1 MTRAVS
7 YARDALW
14 LCLPWLLLVLVLACL
29 RPMAVPDEGRYGEI
43 GRWMWISGDWMVPRL
58 DGIPFFHKPPL
69 LYWLEALSV
78 GLLGPQ
84 VWAVRLVPMLHAA
97 LMLIGLYTVTRQ
109 WAGEALARRAAL
121 MLGSSL
127 AFLVGGQYVNHDMLV
142 ACWISLAIL
151 CFGWSF
157 ASGERPHVGW
167 ARAGF
172 VACGL
177 GILSKG
183 LIGLALPG
191 LVLLLWIGW
200 TRQWGKI
207 LRLPWFSGLALFCL
221 ITVPWFA
228 LAEQHHPGM
237 LGYLFGTH
245 QFGRFTA
252 TTFNNARP
260 WWFYGVAVLVLWGMW
275 LPWTLVAAWQAFR
288 RQSLGGLESLGMYSS
303 TEQATKLRSL
313 AWIWVVAILGFF
325 SIPNSKLLGYALPVV
340 PALAVLSA
348 LGWSSMQGWRWQR
361 WLWRGLLVLG
371 VVLAVGANHVAGQF
385 IDKFSSRD
393 VAAALACRAGPADP
407 VSVLGGYPYDLPF
420 LSRRSAPMQVMQ
432 DWAGLQGKLGDEWRS
447 ELLDGARFDAQAAAV
462 LVPLSTLPTLA
473 GVPGQWL
480 VVAHTALPEL
490 APTLGAFERRVE
502 GRNWSLYRSPGT
514 SEQANCSP

>member
-1 MTRAVS
+1 MTRVVS
-7 YARDALW
+7 CVRAALW
-14 LCLPWLLLVLVLACL
+14 LCLPWVLLVLVLACL
-29 RPMAVPDEGRYGEI
+29 RPMAIPDEGRYGEI
-43 GRWMWISGDWMVPRL
+43 GRWMWSSGDWLVPRL

-69 LYWLEALSV
+69 LYWLEAMSV
-78 GLLGPQ
+78 GVFGPQ

-97 LMLIGLYTVTRQ
+97 LMLIGLYTVTRL
-109 WAGEALARRAAL
+109 WADASLARRAAL

-151 CFGWSF
+151 CFGWSL
-157 ASGERPHVGW
+157 ASGERPHAGW

-207 LRLPWFSGLALFCL
+207 LRLPWLSGLALFAL
-221 ITVPWFA
+221 ITVPWFV
-228 LAEQHHPGM
+228 LAERHHPGM

-260 WWFYGVAVLVLWGMW
+260 WWFYGVAVLVLWGLW
-275 LPWTLVAAWQAFR
+275 LPWALVAAWQALR
-288 RQSLGGLESLGMYSS
+288 GQAIRGQHAGGVPAAA
-303 TEQATKLRSL
+303 EQLTWLRSL
-313 AWIWVVAILGFF
+313 ACIWVVAILGFF

-340 PALAVLSA
+340 PALAVMSA
-348 LGWSSMQGWRWQR
+348 LGWSCLQGWRGQR
-361 WLWRGLLVLG
+361 WLWRGLLTLG
-371 VVLAVGANHVAGQF
+371 VVLAAVANQFAGQF

-393 VAAALACRAGPADP
+393 VAAALACRADP
-407 VSVLGGYPYDLPF
+407 TAPVYVLGGYPYDLPF
-420 LSRRSAPMQVMQ
+420 LANRAAPLLVMQ
-432 DWAGLQGKLGDEWRS
+432 DWAALRGKVGDEWRS
-447 ELLDGARFDAQAAAV
+447 ELLDGARFDTEAAQV
-462 LVPLSTLPTLA
+462 LVPLGTLPGLA
-473 GVPGQWL
+473 EQPGHWV

-490 APTLGAFERRVE
+490 APKLQAFERSVE
-502 GRNWSLYRSPGT
+502 GRNWSLFRSPGT
-514 SEQANCSP
+514 PEKAGCSP

>member
-1 MTRAVS
+1 MTRLASFVRAAVG
-7 YARDALW
+7 

-29 RPMAVPDEGRYGEI
+29 RPMAIPDEGRYGEV
-43 GRWMWISGDWMVPRL
+43 GRWMWLSGDWLTPRL

-69 LYWLEALSV
+69 LYWLESVSV
-78 GLLGPQ
+78 GLLGAH
-84 VWAVRLVPMLHAA
+84 VWSVRLVPMLHAA
-97 LMLIGLYTVTRQ
+97 LMLVGLYTVTRL
-109 WAGEALARRAAL
+109 WAGETLARRAAM

-151 CFGWSF
+151 AFGWSF
-157 ASGERPHVGW
+157 ASGDIPHVGW

-191 LVLLLWIGW
+191 LVLLLWIIW
-200 TRQWGKI
+200 TRQWRKI
-207 LRLPWFSGLALFCL
+207 LRLPWLSGLALFAL
-221 ITVPWFA
+221 ITVPWFW
-228 LAEQHHPGM
+228 LAERTYPGM
-237 LGYLFGTH
+237 LSYLFGTH

-260 WWFYGVAVLVLWGMW
+260 WWFYGVAVVVLWGMW
-275 LPWTLVAAWQAFR
+275 LPWALVSLWQCVRGQVVRVDEAGDNPMR
-288 RQSLGGLESLGMYSS
+288 A
-303 TEQATKLRSL
+303 EQWRHLRSL
-313 AWIWVVAILGFF
+313 AWIWLVAILGFF

-348 LGWSSMQGWRWQR
+348 LGWESMRGWRGQR
-361 WLWRGLLVLG
+361 WLWRGLLSLG
-371 VVLAVGANHVAGQF
+371 VALAVLANHMAGQF

-393 VAAALACRAGPADP
+393 VATALACRAGPTEP
-407 VSVLGGYPYDLPF
+407 LYVLGGYPYDLPF
-420 LSRRSAPMQVMQ
+420 LAQRQAPLLVMQ
-432 DWAGLQGKLGDEWRS
+432 DWAALEGRVGDEWRG
-447 ELLDGARFDAQAAAV
+447 ELLDGVRFDAAAARV
-462 LVPLSTLPTLA
+462 LVPLNRLPALA
-473 GVPGQWL
+473 TEPGHWL

-490 APTLGAFERRVE
+490 ATLLQGFERSFE
-502 GRNWSLYRSPGT
+502 GRNWSLLRSPGT
-514 SEQANCSP
+514 SAKSGCAP

>member
-1 MTRAVS
+1 MTRVVS
-7 YARDALW
+7 SVRAALW
-14 LCLPWLLLVLVLACL
+14 LCLPWLVLVLVLACL
-29 RPMAVPDEGRYGEI
+29 RPMAIPDEGRYGEI
-43 GRWMWISGDWMVPRL
+43 GRWMWLSGDWLAPRL

-78 GLLGPQ
+78 GVLGPQ
-84 VWAVRLVPMLHAA
+84 VWAVRLVPLLHAA
-97 LMLIGLYTVTRQ
+97 AMLVGLYTVTRL

-127 AFLVGGQYVNHDMLV
+127 AFLIGGQYVNHDMLV

-151 CFGWSF
+151 FFGWSL
-157 ASGERPHVGW
+157 ASGEVPHVGW

-200 TRQWGKI
+200 TRQWRKI
-207 LRLPWFSGLALFCL
+207 VRLPWLSGLTLFAL
-221 ITVPWFA
+221 ITAPWFV
-228 LAEQHHPGM
+228 LAERHYPGM

-275 LPWTLVAAWQAFR
+275 LPWTLVSAWQAFR
-288 RQSLGGLESLGMYSS
+288 GQSLREIAPGAPADM
-303 TEQATKLRSL
+303 EQRHRLRSL
-313 AWIWVVAILGFF
+313 AWIWLVAIVGFF

-340 PALAVLSA
+340 PALAVLSSW
-348 LGWSSMQGWRWQR
+348 GWSSMLGWRLER
-361 WLWRGLLVLG
+361 WLWRSL
-371 VVLAVGANHVAGQF
+371 LAVGAVVAVLANHWAGQF

-393 VAAALACRAGPADP
+393 VAVALACRASPSVP
-407 VSVLGGYPYDLPF
+407 LFVLGGYPYDLPF
-420 LSRRSAPMQVMQ
+420 LSGRTAPLLVMQ
-432 DWAGLQGKLGDEWRS
+432 DWAALQGKVGDEWRS
-447 ELLDGARFDAQAAAV
+447 ELLDGARFDAHASKV
-462 LVPLSTLPTLA
+462 LVPLNALPDVA
-473 GVPGQWL
+473 GEPGQWL

-490 APTLGAFERRVE
+490 APSLQAFERSVE
-502 GRNWSLYRSPGT
+502 GRNWSLYRSRGT
-514 SEQANCSP
+514 AQADGCSP